1 MPFPWIFK
9 ERVASQDIADVV
21 PNSPECNWH
30 RGSGYIATKA
40 ITLNS
45 GVEETPQ
52 TYDLFTL
59 TGSVSLRAL
68 YGVFTD
74 VTNVTTVSA
83 CYFDADDTAVTA
95 ELTDSG
101 GVDCSGATVN
111 SEIFKAEKF
120 AVAAVFH
127 KADQVRI
134 HEQAGNKQ
142 FQGALITA
150 CNATA
155 TTIRFICTED
165 VNTNAQI
172 TFYAEWVCRNPN
184 AVSNLAPV

>member
-9 ERVASQDIADVV
+9 ERVASQRIADVV
-21 PNSPECNWH
+21 VNSPECSWH
-30 RGSGYIATKA
+30 RGPGYIATKA

-45 GVEETPQ
+45 GVAAPQ

-59 TGSVSLRAL
+59 TGSVSIRAL

-74 VTNVTTVSA
+74 VTNVTTIST
-83 CYFDADDTAVTA
+83 CYFDADDTAVTI
-95 ELTDSG
+95 EVTDSG

-111 SEIFKAEKF
+111 SEIFKAELL

-142 FQGALITA
+142 FQGALLTA

-165 VNTNAQI
+165 INTNAQM